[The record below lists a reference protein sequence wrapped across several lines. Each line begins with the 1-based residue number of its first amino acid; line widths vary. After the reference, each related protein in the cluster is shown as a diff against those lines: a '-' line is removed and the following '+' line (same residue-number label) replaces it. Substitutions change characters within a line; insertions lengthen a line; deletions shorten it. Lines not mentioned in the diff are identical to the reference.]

1 MNCEKKFDINYD
13 YELVLLLSDNR
24 ETLIGGS
31 SKNIKKALKDTSNP
45 NLSVKDLDIFFREQ
59 SLGTFAIDVCE
70 SAQNLERIQELADKL
85 YANLCDKNTNNR
97 KVAETLNN
105 LDVIFKIDKSSTAR
119 LIARVISKWY
129 AAGTDM
135 YMNAHFGLGLK
146 QAERA
151 ELGEQFRYD
160 VTELIKNTATTLKKK
175 SPQKAEISKVVQI
188 DSVDISELLR
198 MYSDYLKSRKIY
210 FIKCRLCNEYFL
222 AGSQNSLYCEECKLL
237 RKKNSKAV
245 YKEKCTDE
253 VHRMRQTVKYHLEN
267 FIHKSKIWCT
277 LSDAEK
283 AEYEIFRKEYIRTSA
298 AMLREYEK
306 SGNTKSENEIKDYIS
321 TADSKRADLETK
333 LINGKTSP

>member
-1 MNCEKKFDINYD
+1 MNYEKKFDINYD
-13 YELVLLLSDNR
+13 YELVLLLSDNC

-31 SKNIKKALKDTSNP
+31 SKNIKKALKDTHNA
-45 NLSVKDLDIFFREQ
+45 NLLVKDLDVLFREQ
-59 SLGTFAIDVCE
+59 PLGTFAIDVCV
-70 SAQNLERIQELADKL
+70 SSQNLERLQELADKL

-105 LDVIFKIDKSSTAR
+105 LDVIFKIDKSNTAR
-119 LIARVISKWY
+119 LIARTISKWY
-129 AAGTDM
+129 ATATDM

-175 SPQKAEISKVVQI
+175 SPQKAEISKIVQI

-210 FIKCRLCNEYFL
+210 YIKCKLCNNYFL
-222 AGSQNSLYCEECKLL
+222 AGSQNSLYCEACKML

-245 YKEKCTDE
+245 YKQKCTDE
-253 VHRMRQTVKYHLEN
+253 VHHMRQTVKYHLEN
-267 FIHKSKIWCT
+267 FIHKSKIWVT

-283 AEYEIFRKEYIRTSA
+283 TEYENFRKEYIRTSA

-306 SGNTKSENEIKDYIS
+306 SGDTKLENEIKTYIND
-321 TADSKRADLETK
+321 TDSKRADLEAK
-333 LINGKTSP
+333 FINHKTNA